1 MISRK
6 FIRSILALGGAL
18 AAITSA
24 RASEPSAPVAPS
36 VAEVTAPRIEVRLTE
51 LGLMRALLIL
61 GTGTQDMEPR
71 VAQHFMD
78 LDFRLFP
85 SAQMGRSDR
94 LTPAEAIARGR
105 EADADLVLFTTA
117 TSRQKTKLEDFEL
130 HEAEATVQLFNAV
143 SGELL
148 VSRTE
153 RATGTRTS
161 DAVEAARGAR
171 ERAVDAAETAAIRQ
185 TLDRTHRLLV
195 YEAVIVGVYTEE
207 QLLGL
212 MDHMRS
218 LDGVAG
224 VRRRSFN
231 RDAREA
237 LIEVIAAPRSEGVW
251 RAHLEKMPKLIVN
264 LGYNPNK
271 DIRNKYPSWFSSSAA
286 K

>member
-1 MISRK
+1 
-6 FIRSILALGGAL
+6 
-18 AAITSA
+18 
-24 RASEPSAPVAPS
+24 
-36 VAEVTAPRIEVRLTE
+36 
-51 LGLMRALLIL
+51 
-61 GTGTQDMEPR
+61 
-71 VAQHFMD
+71 
-78 LDFRLFP
+78 
-85 SAQMGRSDR
+85 
-94 LTPAEAIARGR
+94 
-105 EADADLVLFTTA
+105 
-117 TSRQKTKLEDFEL
+117 
-130 HEAEATVQLFNAV
+130 
-143 SGELL
+143 
-148 VSRTE
+148 
-153 RATGTRTS
+153 
-161 DAVEAARGAR
+161 
-171 ERAVDAAETAAIRQ
+171 
-185 TLDRTHRLLV
+185 V

>member
-6 FIRSILALGGAL
+6 FIRSILALGAVL

-24 RASEPSAPVAPS
+24 RASEPSAPVAPAA
-36 VAEVTAPRIEVRLTE
+36 AEVVVAPRVEVRLTE

-85 SAQMGRSDR
+85 SAQMGPGR

-105 EADADLVLFTTA
+105 EADADLVLFATA

-130 HEAEATVQLFNAV
+130 HEAEATVQLFSAV

>member
-6 FIRSILALGGAL
+6 FIRSILALGAVL

-24 RASEPSAPVAPS
+24 RASEPSAPVAPAA
-36 VAEVTAPRIEVRLTE
+36 AEVVVAPRIEVRLTE

-85 SAQMGRSDR
+85 SAQMGPGR

-105 EADADLVLFTTA
+105 EADADLVLFATA

-130 HEAEATVQLFNAV
+130 HEAEATVQLFSAV

-171 ERAVDAAETAAIRQ
+171 ERAVDAAETAAI
-185 TLDRTHRLLV
+185 
-195 YEAVIVGVYTEE
+195 A
-207 QLLGL
+207 
-212 MDHMRS
+212 
-218 LDGVAG
+218 
-224 VRRRSFN
+224 RRST
-231 RDAREA
+231 ARTA
-237 LIEVIAAPRSEGVW
+237 CSCTR
-251 RAHLEKMPKLIVN
+251 R
-264 LGYNPNK
+264 
-271 DIRNKYPSWFSSSAA
+271 
-286 K
+286 